1 MKYLVIEHGQVFFTF
16 DESGNNKK
24 GIDLIT
30 KEDLLKLIQC
40 ALEDEHF
47 EMDSYDD
54 SIVHNAAHKVIY
66 KNIYQKLDD
75 LLKLLT
81 MSEPTYIGRLSMPI
95 PLSPENPFNC
105 NAFEVEEH
113 SNEYIDYWKRL

>member
-54 SIVHNAAHKVIY
+54 SLLHNSAHKVIY

-75 LLKLLT
+75 LLKHRIAFNDERTNLYRT
-81 MSEPTYIGRLSMPI
+81 AINAYTIEPRKS
-95 PLSPENPFNC
+95 
-105 NAFEVEEH
+105 V
-113 SNEYIDYWKRL
+113 